1 MVEHIQRVHQGNWE
15 CNLSGCQG
23 SKSKFQYDRFQT
35 RLINHHDIGSLGF
48 AYLHAAIKGDE
59 SLFPNGNVVTC
70 KYCSKQRAQSD
81 QSEVSGDQ
89 TA

>member
-15 CNLSGCQG
+15 CKLPGCQG
-23 SKSKFQYDRFQT
+23 SKSKFQYDRFKT
-35 RLINHHDIGSLGF
+35 HLLDHHDINSVGVTYLRA
-48 AYLHAAIKGDE
+48 AYKGDE
-59 SLFPNGNVVTC
+59 SLFLNGNVVIC
-70 KYCSKQRAQSD
+70 RYCSKQRAQSD